1 MAILVKYGQC
11 QANQPQD
18 MSLSW
23 FICPNPEIE
32 SGHSLEHQIVAD
44 FVGFSNSGLYL

>member
-11 QANQPQD
+11 HANQPQD

-23 FICPNPEIE
+23 FFCPNPEIE
-32 SGHSLEHQIVAD
+32 SGYRLEHQIVAG
-44 FVGFSNSGLYL
+44 FVGFSNSELYL